1 MNNYETDI
9 KISDNNEEIIINTP
23 IYNYEFKINIK
34 NKIEKVKKKSH
45 LVKIFMIINE
55 ENKDFVE
62 NNNGIFMYIHD
73 LKDITY
79 KKLNIYLNSIQNQE

>member
-1 MNNYETDI
+1 MNNYETEI
-9 KISDNNEEIIINTP
+9 KIPDSNEEIVINTA

-34 NKIEKVKKKSH
+34 NKIEKIKKKSH

-73 LKDITY
+73 LKDSTY
-79 KKLNIYLNSIQNQE
+79 KKLNFYLNAIDCR